1 MVRLTPE
8 NIGELTGFKLLFVDL
23 RQKVTQ
29 LNRQVY
35 MVIRIQVG
43 KQSDNYMLL
52 IILNF
57 LGTSPILLCL
67 WD

>member
-8 NIGELTGFKLLFVDL
+8 NIRELTGFKLLFMDL
-23 RQKVTQ
+23 RLKVTQ

-35 MVIRIQVG
+35 MVIRIQAG
-43 KQSDNYMLL
+43 KQSDNYMLI
-52 IILNF
+52 IILIS
-57 LGTSPILLCL
+57 LDTRPILLCL